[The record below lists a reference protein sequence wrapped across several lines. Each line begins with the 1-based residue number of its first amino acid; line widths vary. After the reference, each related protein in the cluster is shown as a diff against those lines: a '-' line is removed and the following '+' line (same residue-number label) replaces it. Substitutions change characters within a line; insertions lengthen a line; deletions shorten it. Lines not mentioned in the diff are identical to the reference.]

1 MHLVAGVQAT
11 PELNNDLAAAAAAV
25 IGGPTCGEENRDGRF
40 KKKKTDSC
48 HDFIKQKGCFTIK
61 HDVTIMGSYIEFI
74 VVERGDDT
82 IIVSS
87 KQKSSRR
94 RRQLHI

>member
-1 MHLVAGVQAT
+1 MTHA
-11 PELNNDLAAAAAAV
+11 
-25 IGGPTCGEENRDGRF
+25 
-40 KKKKTDSC
+40 

-87 KQKSSRR
+87 SKRAGADGVDFTFDCGGKKSDIIKEGDAV
-94 RRQLHI
+94 QLMP